1 MASAFFQ
8 LSLQGRDQVADLIS
22 TLTSVL
28 LHLMQIA
35 RAHEAALDMDIDLS
49 DHPVLLLV
57 AILRWTHHT
66 VNADVAF
73 GEEREDRQES
83 IFRLFDSCSSRI
95 VLSPNTYAGSY
106 SDAANMTAQLATQ
119 QLEPKPMTSA
129 PDYSAPSKIEGNAR
143 SACSC
148 LHQKLLRHPAALHRQ
163 CTHQKHLQ
171 LWDLVVTSI
180 HSSDPAYPAYLFSYW
195 ADWAQDHYK
204 RPLSRAA
211 PAVQAN
217 LQNAS
222 VQCNRQL
229 PEDIH
234 GIAAVP
240 GSVQQLRRE
249 ATYKSL

>member
-95 VLSPNTYAGSY
+95 VLSPDTYAGSY

-129 PDYSAPSKIEGNAR
+129 PDYSAPSENAFRECVMLCSQLKQKIYL
-143 SACSC
+143 S
-148 LHQKLLRHPAALHRQ
+148 P
-163 CTHQKHLQ
+163 TY
-171 LWDLVVTSI
+171 
-180 HSSDPAYPAYLFSYW
+180 SSD
-195 ADWAQDHYK
+195 QK
-204 RPLSRAA
+204 
-211 PAVQAN
+211 Q
-217 LQNAS
+217 
-222 VQCNRQL
+222 
-229 PEDIH
+229 
-234 GIAAVP
+234 
-240 GSVQQLRRE
+240 
-249 ATYKSL
+249 